1 MVLSSTGSNVGAL
14 VLLSGPIGVG
24 KSSLAKQLVAN
35 HKFIQVGTSAYLT
48 SRARQQKLPV
58 TRTTLQDIGD
68 ELDAATDYKWIVDE
82 VAHPALK
89 SLADSLRVLVDSVRK
104 EGQVLRFR
112 EAFEHRVFH
121 VHLTAPEDFIKD
133 RYEARRAGT
142 PGYVTTFHTSSQRGI
157 RMRCLR
163 GSSSRWLILL
173 SMYPE
178 SIGRRLAW
186 RS

>member
-1 MVLSSTGSNVGAL
+1 MRTKWGLSWIGPSRIRNGEVVVLSSTGSNVGAL

-104 EGQVLRFR
+104 EGQVL
-112 EAFEHRVFH
+112 
-121 VHLTAPEDFIKD
+121 
-133 RYEARRAGT
+133 
-142 PGYVTTFHTSSQRGI
+142 
-157 RMRCLR
+157 
-163 GSSSRWLILL
+163 
-173 SMYPE
+173 
-178 SIGRRLAW
+178 
-186 RS
+186 